1 MLKPKNNVR
10 VGWIWVTA
18 CLMIIILGSNHLYG
32 YSFIDSF
39 LDGIGIGS
47 WTKEGKLGLH
57 ISSVIALP
65 LLLFCFI
72 QSVRYMKI
80 RYPNIA
86 ITLFIGILV
95 LSSIYPKI
103 TEHVVRFSEFLIG

>member
-18 CLMIIILGSNHLYG
+18 CLMIIMLGSNHLYG

-86 ITLFIGILV
+86 ITLVIGTIALNG
-95 LSSIYPKI
+95 IYSKL
-103 TEHVVRFSEFLIG
+103 TEHVVRFSEFLIR